1 MFTVQQ
7 SSDQLAELDLDSDES
22 SDDEENIF
30 GFISVVNM
38 TSKKVRDKL
47 VTVYIIGMWGGSGGM

>member
-1 MFTVQQ
+1 MFFINCSLTVQQ

-22 SDDEENIF
+22 DEDEENIF

-38 TSKKVRDKL
+38 TSKKVRYR
-47 VTVYIIGMWGGSGGM
+47 VVGMGIG